1 MTQRLVSAPSSRAFS
16 FGQHQTRI
24 FWGAGRGD
32 QGVTTSG
39 CCSHQIH
46 VTNPSELRFGNS
58 TRGFG
63 IE

>member
-16 FGQHQTRI
+16 FGQHQAGI
-24 FWGAGRGD
+24 FWGMGGGD
-32 QGVTTSG
+32 QGGTVSG
-39 CCSHQIH
+39 CCSHQIR
-46 VTNPSELRFGNS
+46 VTDPSKLRFGNS